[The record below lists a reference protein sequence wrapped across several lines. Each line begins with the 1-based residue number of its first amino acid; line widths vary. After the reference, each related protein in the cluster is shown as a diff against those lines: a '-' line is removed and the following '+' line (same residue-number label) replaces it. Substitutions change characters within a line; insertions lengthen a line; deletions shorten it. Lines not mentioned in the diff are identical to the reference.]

1 MHNNRKKTIAACVL
15 TAAATLLAACDSGA
29 QSAAAA
35 VTGGDPARG
44 RSAIFKYG
52 CGSCHTVAGI
62 SDAHGLVGP
71 PLTGIGNRMYVAGVV
86 RNTPEN
92 MVRWIQD
99 PRAVDEKTAMPV
111 LGVSTQDATDIAA
124 YLYSTK

>member
-1 MHNNRKKTIAACVL
+1 MQTSRPGYGALC
-15 TAAATLLAACDSGA
+15 TALFVALVATTGCDAGA
-29 QSAAAA
+29 KQAAA
-35 VTGGDPARG
+35 VTGGDLQRG

-71 PLTGIGNRMYVAGVV
+71 PLSGIGNRMYVAGVLP
-86 RNTPEN
+86 NTPDN
-92 MVRWIQD
+92 IVHWIRN
-99 PRAVDEKTAMPV
+99 PKEVDAKTVMPV
-111 LGVSTQDATDIAA
+111 LGVSAQDATDIAA